1 MVGHGVSRAVRRR
14 HDRRDDVDHG
24 RHRRC
29 RRVCDEALFASRA
42 LAAIGLWP
50 FEPRLRAVSGL
61 SDCGRRRADHGGS
74 ERRVTAVTGRRFS
87 EWAGFGCMG
96 RLRRFLFSLT
106 VPLILSVSPAQSHDP
121 SAWGG
126 LFRSR
131 NDGATWMSANRGYY
145 LSGAIALAVSP
156 TDPNHLLL
164 GSETG
169 LFRSH
174 NGGRHWAVAAPSV
187 VVGSVFAAAFA
198 ADGRRALISTGLAVF
213 RSEEENHWQLVR
225 APQGA
230 APARAIVPSGEVGGF
245 YLAGWTGLY
254 RSGDGGVTWSSVADR
269 FPHEAA
275 TALLAVRGPPEAFYA
290 IVQGRPWVSVDGAR

>member
-24 RHRRC
+24 RHPRC
-29 RRVCDEALFASRA
+29 RRVCDEGLFASRA

-74 ERRVTAVTGRRFS
+74 ERRVTAVTGRRFI
-87 EWAGFGCMG
+87 EWAGFGPVS
-96 RLRRFLFSLT
+96 RLPHLLLILT
-106 VPLILSVSPAQSHDP
+106 VPLILSVGSAHGHDP
-121 SAWGG
+121 AAWGG

-131 NDGATWMSANRGYY
+131 DDGATWMSANRGYY

-156 TDPNHLLL
+156 ADPDHLLL
-164 GSETG
+164 GAETG

-174 NGGRHWAVAAPSV
+174 NGGRDWVVEAPSI
-187 VVGSVFAAAFA
+187 VVGSVFAATFA
-198 ADGRRALISTGLAVF
+198 ADGRRALISTGLGVF

-225 APQGA
+225 APQDA
-230 APARAIVPSGEVGGF
+230 
-245 YLAGWTGLY
+245 
-254 RSGDGGVTWSSVADR
+254 
-269 FPHEAA
+269 
-275 TALLAVRGPPEAFYA
+275 
-290 IVQGRPWVSVDGAR
+290 